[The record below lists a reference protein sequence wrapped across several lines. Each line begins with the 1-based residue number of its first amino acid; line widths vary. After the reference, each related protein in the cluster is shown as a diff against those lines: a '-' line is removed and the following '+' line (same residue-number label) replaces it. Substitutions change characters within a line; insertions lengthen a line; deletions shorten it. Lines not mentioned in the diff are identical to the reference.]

1 MRRSLRRTF
10 FRPELHARRGTL
22 LSTSSP
28 GHFPWLW
35 RRESKYAIYAI
46 FGLDRHLGLTP
57 NSNTHNLIDC
67 YHMTSRGHICVQNN
81 ESAAM
86 FVYKKNPV
94 GIELFSHVKT
104 FFYSKQYAKLL
115 TMWLQTIYR
124 KSSALSI
131 FLQFERKAWTAF
143 FKDKIKVWVHEIN

>member
-1 MRRSLRRTF
+1 
-10 FRPELHARRGTL
+10 
-22 LSTSSP
+22 
-28 GHFPWLW
+28 
-35 RRESKYAIYAI
+35 
-46 FGLDRHLGLTP
+46 
-57 NSNTHNLIDC
+57 
-67 YHMTSRGHICVQNN
+67 MTSRGHICVQNN